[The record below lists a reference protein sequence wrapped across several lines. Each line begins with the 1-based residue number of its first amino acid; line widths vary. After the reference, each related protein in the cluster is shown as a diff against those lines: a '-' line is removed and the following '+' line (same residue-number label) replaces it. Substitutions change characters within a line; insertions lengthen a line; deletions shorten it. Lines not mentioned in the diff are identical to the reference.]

1 MTTDKRDNV
10 QGDETSITISKEE
23 LQSMISN
30 IVAQT
35 VGPIVNS
42 AITSRNNAFE
52 KSVMKEVQ
60 GLIGSSKDASLDET
74 APAKAGKKNVQDPEV
89 AALREK
95 IEKMEAEK
103 AQAIA
108 KERDAN
114 LRKNLSAELAK
125 AGIRPEMVK
134 HAIATLVDS
143 DKVIGYT
150 ADEYAQDKDRM
161 VFKSK
166 SGEEDLTTG
175 LKNWIRSD
183 EGKVFL
189 PPKGA
194 QGSGDRSLSTK
205 RNGSAEMSD
214 ANLANILTNLRNG

>member
-1 MTTDKRDNV
+1 MTDKRDNV
-10 QGDETSITISKEE
+10 QGDETSITISKDE
-23 LQSMISN
+23 LQSMISQ

-42 AITSRNNAFE
+42 AITQRNSSFE
-52 KSVMKEVQ
+52 KSVLKEVQ
-60 GLIGSSKDASLDET
+60 TLLGSKTASPEEETASSKS
-74 APAKAGKKNVQDPEV
+74 KKSAQDPELV
-89 AALREK
+89 AMKAE
-95 IEKMEAEK
+95 IDKMKAEK
-103 AQAIA
+103 AELVA
-108 KERDAN
+108 KERDGS
-114 LRKNLSAELAK
+114 LRKFLNQELSK
-125 AGIRPEMVK
+125 AGVRPEMIK

-143 DKVIGYT
+143 DKTVGYT
-150 ADEYAQDKDRM
+150 SDEYAQDKDRM

-194 QGSGDRSLSTK
+194 QGSGDKSYSAAK
-205 RNGSAEMSD
+205 KNGSPEMSD
-214 ANLANILTNLRNG
+214 ASFVNILTNLRNG